1 MVVSVPIIILLC
13 LFAYRAPSLAG
24 AGVTDPDYY
33 WHVGYGEWILAHGQL
48 PESDFWSWTFNG
60 HPYRLTQW
68 LGEVCMGLANNS
80 AGHLGTSTLAALL
93 VTLTMAASYR
103 AARVFLDNRLA
114 AITVALVCNSTL
126 ISLACRPH
134 QFTHLGLALLTWI
147 IASYQAGNR
156 KALHWLPPLFALW
169 VNVHGGYAFGLT
181 YLGMV
186 ATFVAI
192 EAYIQRDAAGLRS
205 LAMPLFVGTGV
216 ALAATLLNPY
226 GWGAWQYAIEIAS
239 LKSSAAGVVDE
250 WAATSIKT
258 EAGLSFFLVTSAVI
272 GAMALTSKQLKLSQ
286 VLMAIALMALGWS
299 AVRLSVMAS
308 ILMVPLLAASLRSTP
323 FFALAFDGEARKYD
337 RTYSAG
343 VAVSAFLLV
352 LSASYGLSRIDK
364 TTERAMAT
372 KLPVTETA
380 FIKEH
385 GLNGKIFNPPE
396 AGGYLIHHLGTK
408 VSMDTRYD
416 LYGDRAF
423 FEMLFAQRGDAG
435 WQEYLTRLDPDV
447 VLLNNP
453 SPLRHLLAS
462 GGDYR
467 PVFEG
472 PAYTVLVRK
481 GSYPELPTVPLV
493 PANQAIFDQ
502 LKS

>member
-1 MVVSVPIIILLC
+1 MNVSVPIIILLC

-24 AGVTDPDYY
+24 AGITDPDYY
-33 WHVGYGEWILAHGQL
+33 WHVGYGEWILANGKL
-48 PESDFWSWTFNG
+48 PETDFWSWTFNG

-68 LGEVCMGLANNS
+68 LGEVCMGLANQA
-80 AGHLGTSTLAALL
+80 AGLLGTSALAALL

-103 AARVFLDNRLA
+103 TARLFLDNRLA
-114 AITVALVCNSTL
+114 ALAVAIACNLTL

-134 QFTHLGLALLTWI
+134 QVTHLGLALLTWI

-156 KALHWLPPLFALW
+156 QALRWLPLLFALW
-169 VNVHGGYAFGLT
+169 VNLHGGYAFGLT

-186 ATFVAI
+186 ATFVAV
-192 EAYIQRDAAGLRS
+192 EAYIQHDTAGLRTR
-205 LAMPLFVGTGV
+205 AIPLFLGAGI
-216 ALAATLLNPY
+216 AFLATLLNPY

-258 EAGLSFFLVTSAVI
+258 EAGLSFFLVTAAVI
-272 GAMALTSKQLKLSQ
+272 GSMTLTTKRLTLSQ
-286 VLMAIALMALGWS
+286 VLMAVALMALGWS
-299 AVRLSVMAS
+299 AVRLSVMSS
-308 ILMVPLLAASLRSTP
+308 ILMVTLLAASLRHTP
-323 FFALAFDGEARKYD
+323 FFDLAFDGDARKYD
-337 RTYSAG
+337 RTFSAG
-343 VAVSAFLLV
+343 VAVAAVLLV

-364 TTERAMAT
+364 TTERFMAT

-385 GLNGKIFNPPE
+385 ALTGKIFNPPE
-396 AGGYLIHHLGTK
+396 AGGYLIRQLGTK

-435 WQEYLTRLDPDV
+435 WQEYLARLDPDV

-453 SPLRHLLAS
+453 SPLRHLLATA
-462 GGDYR
+462 GDYR

-481 GSYPELPTVPLV
+481 GSHLELPTVSLV
-493 PANQAIFDQ
+493 PANRAIFDQ